1 MAKHYNPLESEEAFE
16 KLTKTYHQF
25 MQHKESFQYLTFSFQ
40 DFTLEKIIE
49 LTRNHKEAGL
59 DYYVYEDETDGE
71 IKGILTLKRSF
82 ETGLELFLLLVD
94 PEERGQGIG
103 QQLINKC
110 IEIGQQEGYKS
121 IDAYVF
127 ADNKRMLLLTIKN
140 DFIPIRIK
148 PHARADG
155 MDLVHLKYYIN
166 T

>member
-1 MAKHYNPLESEEAFE
+1 MAKHYHPLESEIAFE
-16 KLTKTYHQF
+16 RLTNTFHRF
-25 MQHKESFQYLTFSFQ
+25 MQHKESFKYLTFSFQ

-49 LTRNHKEAGL
+49 LTKNHKEAGL
-59 DYYVYEDETDGE
+59 DYYVYEDEEDGE

-82 ETGLELFLLLVD
+82 EAGLELFLLFVD

-110 IEIGQQEGYKS
+110 IEIARDEGYKS
-121 IDAYVF
+121 IDCQVF

-140 DFIPIRIK
+140 DFVPVFIK

-155 MDLVHLKYYIN
+155 MDLVQLRYYVH
-166 T
+166 

>member
-1 MAKHYNPLESEEAFE
+1 MAKLYDPLQSEIAFE
-16 KLTKTYHQF
+16 RLTNTFHRF
-25 MQHKESFQYLTFSFQ
+25 MQHKESFKYLTFSFQ

-49 LTRNHKEAGL
+49 LTKKHKEAGL
-59 DYYVYEDETDGE
+59 EYYVYEDEEDGE

-82 ETGLELFLLLVD
+82 ESGLELFLLFVD

-110 IEIGQQEGYKS
+110 IEVGHQENYKS
-121 IDAYVF
+121 IDTYVF

-140 DFIPIRIK
+140 DFIPVRIK

-155 MDLVHLKYYIN
+155 MDLVHLKYYIK
-166 T
+166 

>member
-1 MAKHYNPLESEEAFE
+1 MANSYDPLESEKAFE
-16 KLTKTYHQF
+16 KLTNTFHRF
-25 MQHKESFQYLTFSFQ
+25 MQHKESFKYLTFSFQ
-40 DFTLEKIIE
+40 DFTIEKIIE

-59 DYYVYEDETDGE
+59 EYYVYEDEKDDE

-82 ETGLELFLLLVD
+82 EAGLELFLLLVD

-103 QQLINKC
+103 QQLVSKC
-110 IEIGQQEGYKS
+110 IEIGYKEDYKS
-121 IDAYVF
+121 IDTFVF

-155 MDLVHLKYYIN
+155 MDLIHLKYYIN
-166 T
+166 K